1 MTEMI
6 ENRTFDEISVGD
18 SAVLQKE
25 LTYRD
30 IKLFAIMSGDVNP
43 AHVDEEYARDS
54 RFQEVIAHGMWG
66 GSLISSVLGTELPG
80 PGAIYMSQSL
90 KFLRPIGVGDHV
102 EVKVTV
108 REKHQEHYRLV
119 LDCLVTKEGGQKAIT
134 GVAEVMAP
142 TVKIS
147 RPRWAIPD
155 IQVREHALFNGY
167 LERAR
172 QIAADQG
179 PLIAAI
185 VNPVDRMSLTSV
197 AEAVRQNLIKPLLI
211 GPREAIQ
218 AAALEAGI
226 DIAGFDIINA
236 SHHMAAATRAIDLA
250 LNDEVD
256 TIVRGNISIG
266 DLMAPVVR
274 RGSGLATGRRMGH
287 VFVFDVP
294 GRQGPLLITDTS
306 VNIRPNLEQKRDIV
320 QNAVDFARQLGIA
333 TPKVAVLSALET
345 IAPHIQS
352 TLDAAALCKMAD
364 RHQIRGALVDG
375 PLTFD
380 NAISM
385 DAAILKNVHS
395 PVAGQ
400 ADILLVPDM
409 ETGHMLSKQ
418 MSYLGGAGGAGIVL
432 GARVPVLLPGRADS
446 MQTRL
451 VSLALAIILRQPG

>member
-1 MTEMI
+1 MTNII
-6 ENRTFDEISVGD
+6 ENRTFDEINVGD
-18 SAVLQKE
+18 SASLEKE
-25 LTYRD
+25 LTDRD

-66 GSLISSVLGTELPG
+66 GSLISTVLGTELPG

-102 EVKVTV
+102 QVKVTV
-108 REKHQEHYRLV
+108 REKHLENHRLV
-119 LDCLVTKEGGQKAIT
+119 LDCEVIKDGTQKAIVGT
-134 GVAEVMAP
+134 AEVMAP
-142 TVKIS
+142 TRKIS

-155 IQVREHALFNGY
+155 IQVREHALFSRY
-167 LERAR
+167 TSQASALAE
-172 QIAADQG
+172 QHG
-179 PLIAAI
+179 PLVTAV
-185 VNPVDRMSLTSV
+185 VNPVDKRSLASV
-197 AEAVRQNLIKPLLI
+197 VEAVRLKLIKPLLI
-211 GPREAIQ
+211 GPRAQI
-218 AAALEAGI
+218 AAAAEEAGI
-226 DIAGFDIINA
+226 DLNGFDIIDLA
-236 SHHMAAATRAIDLA
+236 HPMAAAQRATDLA

-256 TIVRGNISIG
+256 TIVRGAISIS
-266 DLMAPVVR
+266 DLMSSIVR
-274 RGSGLATGRRMGH
+274 RGSGLNIGRRMGH

-294 GRQGPLLITDTS
+294 GHRGPLLITDTS
-306 VNIRPNLEQKRDIV
+306 VNIRPTLEQKRDII
-320 QNAVDFARQLGIA
+320 QNTVEFAKTIGIA

-345 IAPHIQS
+345 VAPHVQS

-364 RHQIRGALVDG
+364 RGQIRGALVDG

-380 NAISM
+380 DAISM
-385 DAAILKNVHS
+385 DAALLKHIHS

-432 GARVPVLLPGRADS
+432 GARVPILLPGRADN

-451 VSLALAIILRQPG
+451 VSLSLALILRHSH